1 VRREKQ
7 QATPQEQMDLALYDL
22 ACAVKRLRNRQ
33 GTGHGR
39 PFDTIVTPSEARAA
53 VQAMGLVAAR
63 PLDALG

>member
-39 PFDTIVTPSEARAA
+39 SFDTIVTPSEARAA